1 MSPLRI
7 VSSVAPVQDEAPVPP
22 QQPVSGIRNIRDLLS
37 PCEAC
42 RVKAASAP
50 LCEACTHRR
59 RIAQAMPPPPLPTPP
74 AIALCRECQGKHES
88 EPLCPVCEG
97 EFRHQWILA
106 YVHDHP
112 A

>member
-1 MSPLRI
+1 
-7 VSSVAPVQDEAPVPP
+7 
-22 QQPVSGIRNIRDLLS
+22 
-37 PCEAC
+37 
-42 RVKAASAP
+42 
-50 LCEACTHRR
+50 
-59 RIAQAMPPPPLPTPP
+59 MPPPPLPTPP